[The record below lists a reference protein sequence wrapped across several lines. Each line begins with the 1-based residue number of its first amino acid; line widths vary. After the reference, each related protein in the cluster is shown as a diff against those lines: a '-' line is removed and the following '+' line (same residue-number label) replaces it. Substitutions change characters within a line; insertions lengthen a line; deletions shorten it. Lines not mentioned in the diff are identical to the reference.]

1 MRFNV
6 NILFYFFLERFHLD
20 IVCDVGSRDGVHSL
34 KFRNLLPN
42 ARIIAFEANPH
53 NYDAMRSDQK
63 LAQNKIEI
71 VHKAVTNRAG
81 RLTFHVL
88 QLENGVEEAWRTG
101 GSSVHNRTD
110 GLPTV
115 PVEVESIRLDEFIES
130 LDRAPQSVAL
140 WIDVEGA
147 AYEVLEG
154 IERIASRVQVL
165 HVEVEAKETWA
176 GQKVVT
182 DIDALLK
189 RLGFCFAGR
198 GYGYQDIQ
206 YDVVYINRRTFKHSR
221 LKVMWI
227 IGLAVLVTYL
237 ERFGGSA
244 YHRLKSGYL
253 KSRSGGK

>member
-1 MRFNV
+1 
-6 NILFYFFLERFHLD
+6 
-20 IVCDVGSRDGVHSL
+20 
-34 KFRNLLPN
+34 
-42 ARIIAFEANPH
+42 
-53 NYDAMRSDQK
+53 
-63 LAQNKIEI
+63 
-71 VHKAVTNRAG
+71 
-81 RLTFHVL
+81 L

>member
-1 MRFNV
+1 MKFNV
-6 NILFYFFLERFHLD
+6 AVLFYLFLERFQPEL
-20 IVCDVGSRDGVHSL
+20 VCDVGSRDGGHSL
-34 KFRNLLPN
+34 KFRNLLPR

-53 NYDAMRSDQK
+53 NYDAMRSDQN
-63 LAQNKIEI
+63 LAQNKIEM

-81 RLTFHVL
+81 KLTFHVL
-88 QLENGVEEAWRTG
+88 QLESGADQAWRTG
-101 GSSVHNRTD
+101 GSSVRSRTD

-115 PVEVESIRLDEFIES
+115 PVEVEATRLDEFIEG

-154 IERIASRVQVL
+154 IERIASLVQVL
-165 HVEVEAKETWA
+165 HVEVEAKETWS

-198 GYGYQDIQ
+198 GFGYKEIQ
-206 YDVVYINRRTFKHSR
+206 YDVVYINRRTFKNSR
-221 LKVMWI
+221 LKVLWT
-227 IGLAVLVTYL
+227 IGLAVLATYL
-237 ERFGGSA
+237 ERFGGGCLSS
-244 YHRLKSGYL
+244 LE
-253 KSRSGGK
+253 GKLSEKQVVS